1 MTHNDED
8 NDVNIFNEDH
18 GYDSFD
24 KIRGGD
30 DILCIWN
37 FMSNESELN
46 NLSLLP
52 ETKTDVCFGLVES
65 IV

>member
-8 NDVNIFNEDH
+8 SDVNIFNEDH

-30 DILCIWN
+30 DILRIWN
-37 FMSNESELN
+37 GCQMSQS
-46 NLSLLP
+46 
-52 ETKTDVCFGLVES
+52 
-65 IV
+65 

>member
-18 GYDSFD
+18 GYDFFD

-30 DILCIWN
+30 DILRIWN
-37 FMSNESELN
+37 GCQMSQS
-46 NLSLLP
+46 
-52 ETKTDVCFGLVES
+52 
-65 IV
+65 